1 VESGKPGFVWF
12 PVTYGGEFKLK
23 ALFFYSRL
31 VGPSLENSDF
41 QRAVVDSM
49 VNYSDVH

>member
-1 VESGKPGFVWF
+1 M
-12 PVTYGGEFKLK
+12 TYGGEFKLK